1 MRKSMAAGNQSDR
14 RTATQTGD
22 AMQHNHDLFNTLDA
36 LIQTLLAK
44 SACPHV
50 WRLLVRA
57 GIEIFEALLT

>member
-1 MRKSMAAGNQSDR
+1 
-14 RTATQTGD
+14 
-22 AMQHNHDLFNTLDA
+22 MQHNHDLFNTLDA